1 MFDMRRREIISL
13 LGGAAVSWPIAGR
26 AQQQGRMYRLGFL
39 IPSGRKAPW
48 VLAFL
53 DELRLNGF
61 IEGQNL
67 AIIPGGFDAQVD
79 LLAERAE
86 AMVNAAPDAIVGGPK
101 PQLRVLQSATRT
113 IPLIGMTN
121 DMVADGLVKSLARPG
136 GNTTGISLLSPQLD
150 GKRQD
155 ILIEAVPGAR
165 RIAALV
171 DSNVTSEQHI
181 QTLRDAARSRNI
193 ELLAFGVAKPEDI
206 APAVNAA
213 KAAGA
218 EALNFLASSLFF
230 PVNRDDIES
239 AAATRLPAIHHWPEA
254 AEGGGFL
261 AYRVSPRSGVS
272 ARDSRSRYSA
282 ETTPPTFRSSN
293 RPILSWSSIFRQ
305 RRQSATRRRL
315 VCERD
320 FDHSVIDR
328 ASVRASS

>member
-1 MFDMRRREIISL
+1 MFNMRRRQVISL

-61 IEGQNL
+61 IAGKNL

-86 AMVNAAPDAIVGGPK
+86 AMVKATPDAIVGGPEV
-101 PQLRVLQSATRT
+101 QLRALQSATRT

-230 PVNRDDIES
+230 PVNRNDIES
-239 AAATRLPAIHHWPEA
+239 AAATR
-254 AEGGGFL
+254 
-261 AYRVSPRSGVS
+261 
-272 ARDSRSRYSA
+272 
-282 ETTPPTFRSSN
+282 
-293 RPILSWSSIFRQ
+293 
-305 RRQSATRRRL
+305 
-315 VCERD
+315 
-320 FDHSVIDR
+320 
-328 ASVRASS
+328 

>member
-1 MFDMRRREIISL
+1 MQFDQLKRREFITL
-13 LGGAAVSWPIAGR
+13 LGGTAAAWSLAAR
-26 AQQQGRMYRLGFL
+26 AQQSGRMYRLGFL
-39 IPSGRKAPW
+39 MPSGRKTPW

-86 AMVNAAPDAIVGGPK
+86 AMVKATPDAIVGGPEL
-101 PQLRVLQSATRT
+101 QLRALQSATRT

-165 RIAALV
+165 RMAALS
-171 DSNVTSEQHI
+171 DSNVTSEQHHSDASGCGKLARDRTVVFSELPNPKTSHQPLTPRRRRARKHSI
-181 QTLRDAARSRNI
+181 SWHHRYFFLLTATTSRALRQRGCPR
-193 ELLAFGVAKPEDI
+193 FTTGPKRRRR
-206 APAVNAA
+206 AVSWLT
-213 KAAGA
+213 G
-218 EALNFLASSLFF
+218 
-230 PVNRDDIES
+230 
-239 AAATRLPAIHHWPEA
+239 
-254 AEGGGFL
+254 
-261 AYRVSPRSGVS
+261 RVSRRSGVS
-272 ARDSRSRYSA
+272 ARDSPSRYSV
-282 ETTPPTFRSSN
+282 ETNPPTFRSSN

-315 VCERD
+315 GSFCAPTR
-320 FDHSVIDR
+320 
-328 ASVRASS
+328 